1 MSWYFQYRNT
11 TMRIDYLREFIALAG
26 CLNYK
31 AAATQMHL
39 SQSALSKHIA
49 ALEEDLGGTLF
60 ARNTHSVALTT
71 AGEDFLEYAQTIVS
85 TYDNAKKMF
94 RRASANRSQLLVG
107 GLIESPGEFS
117 LLARTTDLL
126 QDKDPSRTLH
136 FLPSTSVPVNAQVL
150 GGTIDCAITSY
161 EPSSLEAEGGP
172 SLAYIPIALMP
183 FHAIM
188 SADHPL
194 AGRESLRLE
203 DMEGQSLIRIS
214 GGRFS
219 NGWQCIKR
227 ALDRHGVS
235 SHLQFYPMISIND
248 YVNVALEQ
256 NIFILPKIEM
266 RFNEIKDPGR
276 VVIPFSD
283 EDAVFG
289 YGVLYNSNT
298 SKLPLIEDFAK
309 TLAKVIRDTYT
320 GTDVFRQV

>member
-1 MSWYFQYRNT
+1 
-11 TMRIDYLREFIALAG
+11 MRIDYLREFIALAG

-31 AAATQMHL
+31 AAAAQMHL
-39 SQSALSKHIA
+39 SQSALSKHIT
-49 ALEEDLGGTLF
+49 ALEDDLGGTLF

-71 AGEDFLEYAQTIVS
+71 GGEDFLEYAQTIVS
-85 TYDNAKKMF
+85 TYDNARKMF

-126 QDKDPSRTLH
+126 QGKDPTRTVH
-136 FLPSTSVPVNAQVL
+136 FLPSTAVPVNAQVQS
-150 GGTIDCAITSY
+150 GAIDCAITSY
-161 EPSSLEAEGGP
+161 EPSVLEAEGAS
-172 SLAYIPIALMP
+172 SLAYIPIARMP
-183 FHAIM
+183 FHAIVAANHPF
-188 SADHPL
+188 AD
-194 AGRESLRLE
+194 RESISVSDL
-203 DMEGQSLIRIS
+203 EGQSLVRIS

-235 SHLQFYPMISIND
+235 AHLQFYPMISIND

-266 RFNEIKDPGR
+266 RFNEIKDPDR
-276 VVIPFSD
+276 VVVPFSD

-289 YGVLYNSNT
+289 YGVLYNPNT
-298 SKLPLIEDFAK
+298 SKLPLIEDFAH
-309 TLAKVIRDTYT
+309 TLAKVIWDTYT
-320 GTDVFRQV
+320 GTDVFRPV